1 MKKSTIITIL
11 AFALGII
18 ILSLGFIL
26 LTDNN
31 ISRKLFA
38 TTTTSPE
45 EQPAPEPMDFFK
57 EDVSKYVNLGQ
68 YKGLEVEVDQIEITQ
83 EQIDMQI
90 DVLLAQNKQF
100 TEVKEGKIEEMVIFS
115 FDYTGYLANE
125 DGSRGEKFEGGASTN
140 QLAYIYGTTLVTI
153 SSSGTGSFIDGFAQG
168 INGHNVGET
177 FDIDV
182 TFPTNYQSQELAGR
196 KTIFEI
202 KLNYIAKTNF
212 TDEWVK
218 TYSNDEVHN
227 REELVEYIKDNVN
240 PEIENTNRDLVW
252 SKIIENSTLIEVP
265 QQQLDYLYDSFVK
278 EVESYVAYSEYYF
291 GQQLNFDQVLYQL
304 GFKNTDELKEYAK
317 EVILSDLVVYA
328 VIQAEKLEITDEEYA
343 MLIEELVKT
352 TGKTEAEAIQYYGG
366 EESIKQAMLFDEADK
381 LILKE
386 NNLVVKEK

>member
-1 MKKSTIITIL
+1 M
-11 AFALGII
+11 
-18 ILSLGFIL
+18 
-26 LTDNN
+26 TDNN